1 MLEALLAALAVSL
14 VVNDTPTDVAGW
26 GALSALVLWAWARSD
41 ESASSGLSR
50 LAPECAASHRSS
62 GSRSCSPAAAESKT
76 VLPTAETVIGAV
88 PTTTTTATARSG
100 DPKAGAVLFTS
111 QGCGGCHTFKPAGTN
126 GNIGPDLDKLPEYAK
141 TADQPLDAFTHESIA
156 NPSAYVE
163 KGYQPTMPNF
173 GQTLSAKQI
182 SDLVAYLT
190 QKG

>member
-1 MLEALLAALAVSL
+1 M
-14 VVNDTPTDVAGW
+14 
-26 GALSALVLWAWARSD
+26 R
-41 ESASSGLSR
+41 R
-50 LAPECAASHRSS
+50 LAPLIGVTFLLAGCGGEQ
-62 GSRSCSPAAAESKT
+62 T

-88 PTTTTTATARSG
+88 PTTTTTATAAG

-126 GNIGPDLDKLPEYAK
+126 AKIGPDLDKLSEYAK
-141 TADQPLDAFTHESIA
+141 GAGKPLDGFTHESIA

-163 KGYQPTMPNF
+163 KGYQPTMPDF